1 MKLRGKKSSSTEVID
16 FRADDSGTVSGSS
29 VSGSSMSQSVSE
41 SVSGSGVKSVG
52 KAFSG
57 FGTVVAS
64 GGESEIEGLADES
77 VSSIGTAMSH
87 GTPLPDGMPADCA
100 FYVFIR
106 NEVFEVKHSKYR
118 GRKPFVLIEDEDCAG
133 NISDKLF
140 YYYLHFSLQMSS
152 ARKS

>member
-16 FRADDSGTVSGSS
+16 FRDDDSGYVDEHVSGSER
-29 VSGSSMSQSVSE
+29 E
-41 SVSGSGVKSVG
+41 SARESASGSGVKS
-52 KAFSG
+52 AQTFSR
-57 FGTVVAS
+57 FGNVIK
-64 GGESEIEGLADES
+64 SEIGDQTEGLADES
-77 VSSIGTAMSH
+77 VSSIGSANSH
-87 GTPLPDGMPADCA
+87 VTPVPPGMPEDCA

-133 NISDKLF
+133 NIYDKLF